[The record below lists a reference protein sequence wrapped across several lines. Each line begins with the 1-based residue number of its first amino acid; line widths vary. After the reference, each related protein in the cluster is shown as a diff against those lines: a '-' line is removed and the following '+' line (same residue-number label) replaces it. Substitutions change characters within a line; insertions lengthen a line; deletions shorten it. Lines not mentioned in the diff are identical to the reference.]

1 MFDAH
6 AHLMDLPPLPHPAG
20 VTGWIVPGVD
30 LAGESRAATLEAAD
44 ERVRAAVGLHPW
56 YLPST
61 VDELKPRLRALEAT
75 IAVRRPCAI
84 GETGLDKGRRGGA
97 KDVQRAA
104 FAAQVELA
112 GRLGLPLI
120 LHCVRAH
127 GACLDVLRQAGFAG
141 GGMVHD
147 FGGPREM
154 IGPWVEAGFFLSISP
169 RSMGHG
175 AVVSAIPGERLLV
188 ETDDEGIDRLPE
200 VVAAVAAHRGVEPG
214 DVAAITEANARR
226 LFSLL

>member
-112 GRLGLPLI
+112 GRLGLPGEF
-120 LHCVRAH
+120 AD
-127 GACLDVLRQAGFAG
+127 ACAYLCSAQAGYVSGQNLQLDG
-141 GGMVHD
+141 GSYDGL
-147 FGGPREM
+147 
-154 IGPWVEAGFFLSISP
+154 I
-169 RSMGHG
+169 
-175 AVVSAIPGERLLV
+175 
-188 ETDDEGIDRLPE
+188 
-200 VVAAVAAHRGVEPG
+200 
-214 DVAAITEANARR
+214 
-226 LFSLL
+226 